1 VITFGNQAA
10 MVVENARLYDDAQ
23 RRSRELGGL
32 QQIAAAIGA
41 LRSPEQLYDQI
52 TRRVAEL
59 MDVELCGVLLYD
71 PHTHVLVS
79 QRPFYGLDDD
89 ETVSF
94 YQLPSPPGSVIAELW
109 QDRPMWTCNDLRRD
123 PLVGDTDLLRMAGA
137 VGIRQMGAGAAGC
150 ARRAARDDPGCQ
162 QARRRFLGGRRAHPL
177 AVRPGRP
184 RSLIDNAQLFG
195 EMQRRTHQAEGL
207 RVITEFASQTRAST
221 RRPSKF

>member
-1 VITFGNQAA
+1 

-32 QQIAAAIGA
+32 QQIAEAIGA

-109 QDRPMWTCNDLRRD
+109 QDRPMWTCNDLRRES
-123 PLVGDTDLLRMAGA
+123 AGGRHRPVA
-137 VGIRQMGAGAAGC
+137 DGWGGPALSDGAGAAGC
-150 ARRAARDDPGCQ
+150 ARRAAAG
-162 QARRRFLGGRRAHPL
+162 
-177 AVRPGRP
+177 
-184 RSLIDNAQLFG
+184 
-195 EMQRRTHQAEGL
+195 
-207 RVITEFASQTRAST
+207 
-221 RRPSKF
+221 